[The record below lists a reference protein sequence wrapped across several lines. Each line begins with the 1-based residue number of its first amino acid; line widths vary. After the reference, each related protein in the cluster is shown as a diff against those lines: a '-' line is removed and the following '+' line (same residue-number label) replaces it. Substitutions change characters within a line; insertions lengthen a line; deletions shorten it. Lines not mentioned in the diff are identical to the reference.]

1 MAASSLRATTA
12 TTSLMTPLTAA
23 LQPTRPA
30 TVDSARTLLKT
41 HKGAAKRWRKTANGY
56 KRGKASHNHGN
67 VGWGNKVV
75 SNLRGTSLA
84 KGAGEGNHLR
94 KLKRLLPYA

>member
-1 MAASSLRATTA
+1 MLEKRA
-12 TTSLMTPLTAA
+12 LCYQKYCPLTRYLLL
-23 LQPTRPA
+23 LQ
-30 TVDSARTLLKT
+30 
-41 HKGAAKRWRKTANGY
+41 
-56 KRGKASHNHGN
+56 GKASHNHGN